1 MNASIWDAAVARDL
15 RERLRRKH
23 EGDMFTLAPELYGV
37 EPYDVRCR
45 CRTDDAT
52 ALELPT

>member
-23 EGDMFTLAPELYGV
+23 EGDMFTLTPELYGV
-37 EPYDVRCR
+37 GR
-45 CRTDDAT
+45 
-52 ALELPT
+52 